1 MPMNILVIGGTGF
14 VGNNLVRYLSS
25 IGHDVRVYHRSNSS
39 LKNLNGVNYTDVTGD
54 IFDENSLCRAME
66 ECSSVFNLVACGSS
80 LKKDNTLRQQINVD
94 AAGLIARV
102 ARKSGNIKLVHVS
115 SIAAVGTPEC
125 GEVADETFKFN
136 RHNDHY
142 AYTKHLGELEV
153 LKEVELGLNA
163 VIACPG
169 NVVGFRGMKESQLNN
184 FRNIS
189 AGKMKVYPPGG
200 VCLTDIDDLVKGLM
214 LCVEKGISG
223 KRYILGGHN
232 VSYKKYFTEIAD
244 ETGGTAP
251 VIRLPKALLP
261 LMGFSIEFVFGL
273 LGKTPPVDKD
283 TCVMISNDLFYSSAL
298 AIRDLGYLI
307 SDFNVTISKA
317 CRAIEIID

>member
-1 MPMNILVIGGTGF
+1 MNILVIGGTGF
-14 VGNNLVRYLSS
+14 VGNNLVRYLSG
-25 IGHDVRVYHRSNSS
+25 IGHDIRVYHRSNSS
-39 LKNLNGVNYTDVTGD
+39 LKNLDGENYTDVTGD
-54 IFDENSLCRAME
+54 IFDEISLCRAME
-66 ECSSVFNLVACGSS
+66 GCSAVFNLVACGSS

-94 AAGLIARV
+94 AAGLIART
-102 ARKSGNIKLVHVS
+102 ALKSGCIKLVHVS
-115 SIAAVGTPEC
+115 SIAAVGTPQC
-125 GEVADETFKFN
+125 GEVADETFQFN
-136 RHNDHY
+136 RQKDHY

-153 LKEVELGLNA
+153 LKEVESGLNA

-169 NVVGFRGMKESQLNN
+169 NVVGFHGMKEAQLNN

-200 VCLTDIDDLVKGLM
+200 VCLTDVDDLVKGLM

-232 VSYKKYFTEIAD
+232 VSFKKYFTQIAEATD
-244 ETGGTAP
+244 GTPP

-261 LMGFSIEFVFGL
+261 LMGSSIEFVFDL
-273 LGKTPPVDKD
+273 LGKAPPVDKD
-283 TCVMISNDLFYSSAL
+283 TCVIISNDLFYSSER
-298 AIRDLGYLI
+298 AISELGYSI

-317 CRAIEIID
+317 SSAVGNIG